1 MWGLPLNFKRFYN
14 MILKFIFLIIF
25 IIFGTFLMS
34 FIFSTEITS
43 HDKDFH
49 KNFGNDDDDEIQK

>member
-1 MWGLPLNFKRFYN
+1 

-49 KNFGNDDDDEIQK
+49 KNFDNDDDDEIQK